1 MEIAW
6 LQLWMQL
13 RLVSGA
19 HLVFVGTQDG
29 RAESTGGILS
39 SGGVLSGGLIS
50 GGYRFMTASAVVAMH
65 MMTVRAP
72 ESLFDRFGARR
83 TYFNG

>member
-1 MEIAW
+1 MGRATILVSVPVFCFGSNWLVGAQCVEIAW

-50 GGYRFMTASAVVAMH
+50 GIAS
-65 MMTVRAP
+65 
-72 ESLFDRFGARR
+72 
-83 TYFNG
+83 